1 MISIYVGNI
10 NFRTT
15 EDDLRNLFEE
25 FGPVD
30 SVRIITDRNTGRS
43 KGFAFVEMG
52 EDEGAAAMDKLND
65 SEFQGRNIKVNEARK
80 KEEGPRRNRY

>member
-30 SVRIITDRNTGRS
+30 SVRIITDRNSGRS

-52 EDEGAAAMDKLND
+52 EDEGRNALEKLND

-80 KEEGPRRNRY
+80 KEDGPRRDRY